1 MLKGLLAHSA
11 PAALLLAL
19 AIDAWFGDP
28 PRVYRRVPHPAA
40 LIGTVIAWADRA
52 FNRESDTAQHRR
64 AAGSALVAVLVI
76 STAVIGWAL
85 QVLLLSLPLG
95 GLWLA
100 MVMSIFIAQQS
111 LYRHVADVAKA
122 LEVSGLDAGRMAV
135 ARIVGRDPNRL
146 DRPGVCRAAIE
157 SLAENFSDAVVAPV
171 LWALIFGLP
180 GLIAYK
186 AINTA
191 DSMIGHKSPRH
202 RDFGWA
208 AARLDD
214 LVNWPASR
222 LSALAIGFGAFLM
235 PGSDPPGAFAAVKRD
250 ARRHRS
256 PNAGWPE
263 AALAGALGFALNG
276 PRSYGGVAAD
286 EPWTNESGRKALDAP
301 DIWLALRLYLRACLL
316 IAAGIA
322 ALAFIAH

>member
-52 FNRESDTAQHRR
+52 FNRESDTARHRR
-64 AAGSALVAVLVI
+64 AVGSAVVAVLVI
-76 STAVIGWAL
+76 ATAVIGWAL

-100 MVMSIFIAQQS
+100 IVMSIFIAQQS
-111 LYRHVADVAKA
+111 LYRHVADVAKG

-157 SLAENFSDAVVAPV
+157 SLAENFSDAVMAPV
-171 LWALIFGLP
+171 FWALIFGLP
-180 GLIAYK
+180 GLIVYK

-191 DSMIGHKSPRH
+191 DSMIGHKSARH

-214 LVNWPASR
+214 WVNWPASR
-222 LSALAIGFGAFLM
+222 LSALAMSLAAFL
-235 PGSDPPGAFAAVKRD
+235 
-250 ARRHRS
+250 
-256 PNAGWPE
+256 
-263 AALAGALGFALNG
+263 
-276 PRSYGGVAAD
+276 
-286 EPWTNESGRKALDAP
+286 
-301 DIWLALRLYLRACLL
+301 
-316 IAAGIA
+316 
-322 ALAFIAH
+322 